1 MIAPWPYADIY
12 QELEPYIEDWDF
24 RKYNLVEP
32 VIKPKQMT
40 RDEVFKAVLECYKT
54 YYMRKLS
61 QWDALE
67 DDFKKELLFRG
78 LKAIAENSFLKKH
91 MSRMGKMPAE
101 IEKYILKPR
110 VSPLKE
116 NQSHAYSQ
124 G

>member
-1 MIAPWPYADIY
+1 MSR
-12 QELEPYIEDWDF
+12 E
-24 RKYNLVEP
+24 
-32 VIKPKQMT
+32 
-40 RDEVFKAVLECYKT
+40 EVFKAVLECYKT

-67 DDFKKELLFRG
+67 DEFKKELLFRG

-101 IEKYILKPR
+101 IERHIVKHTVPLSKAKE
-110 VSPLKE
+110 SP
-116 NQSHAYSQ
+116 ACTQ